1 MIQSFRKS
9 SIKRQLISIMLL
21 TSGLVLAVTALSF
34 LVCDAISFRQGLKQ
48 NLAMLT
54 NIIASNTNAAIVF
67 NDPKSAQDTLE
78 GLAANPHILT
88 AYIILDGDRVFA
100 SYRRKTLPGSRV
112 KLPVLTSKD
121 GVRVDRAQLARLIGE
136 ASKEANELWEW
147 DLDLETAT
155 SFRVDDKT
163 ECTILL
169 QSDLSELTSR
179 LEWFC
184 LALALI
190 VTGALLVA
198 YAVASRLQRFISE
211 PILHLSAT
219 MNRVTCDKDYGVRAT
234 PAGSN
239 ELTDLIGGFNEMLS
253 EIETRDV
260 QLQSYHEEL
269 EAKVASRTRE
279 LTIAKEAAEAASL
292 AKSQFLA
299 NMSHEI
305 RTPMNGVMGMTEL
318 LLRSDLN
325 DKQRR
330 LAETARR
337 SGDALLSVI
346 NDILD
351 FSKIESGKLVLEHT
365 PFDFLTVLEDVLNL
379 FAQTAHGKGL
389 TLASLVS
396 PEVPL
401 NLEGDPG
408 RLRQVL
414 VNLVAN
420 AIKFTDQG
428 QVVVRVQRLE
438 EQQSSLLLRIEVE
451 DSGIGVPQDVQS
463 HIFEQFSQADES
475 MSRRYGGTGLGLTI
489 VKQLVEM
496 MGGGVGVHSQPGA
509 GSVFWFTVRLSRLP
523 GQASPH
529 QVLLHGVRALIVD
542 PNPVWRQIL
551 SRQLGGLGLITATAA
566 TGHEALALLHQ
577 APEAPFD
584 LALIDYRL
592 PDLEALKLGDA
603 IRNDS
608 ALGAVRLVLMLPLGQ
623 LGGPERSGS
632 VDYSGYLT
640 KPVRQSQLPTV
651 VASALG
657 LLGSPPS
664 QGSPQEDSL
673 AASRSTACILLVEDN
688 TVNQEVGMAMLEAL
702 GYQAVLAVN
711 GIEALAQLTE
721 QHFDLV
727 LMDCQMPEMDGYQA
741 TRRIR
746 ADEAATGLGRHLPVI
761 ALTAHAMIGNREA
774 CLEAGMDD
782 YLTKPFTQ
790 DELGRLLSRWL
801 QMEDGT
807 PRMERAPGLEQ
818 QGWSVQPITQVA
830 SCIDTV
836 TLAAPEAPARRA
848 APAHAGIIHE
858 KALDSIRMLQQGG
871 RSNLL
876 ETMISHFCNDTS
888 ELMKKLR
895 QGLHAEELEEI
906 RSAAHS
912 FKSSSAFLGALQLSE
927 LCKSLEK
934 AALNANQ
941 PEIEDLMLQI
951 EEEYAAACQALKEIL
966 AREREGKPPTGG

>member
-1 MIQSFRKS
+1 MIQRFRKS

-100 SYRRKTLPGSRV
+100 SYRRKALPASRI
-112 KLPVLTSKD
+112 KLPILTSSD
-121 GVRVDRAQLARLIGE
+121 GVRVDRVQLARLKREAAKE
-136 ASKEANELWEW
+136 ASELWEW

-155 SFRVDDKT
+155 SFRVDEKT

-219 MNRVTCDKDYGVRAT
+219 MNRVTRDKDYGLRAI
-234 PAGSN
+234 PGGSN

-279 LTIAKEAAEAASL
+279 LTSAKEAAEAASL

-305 RTPMNGVMGMTEL
+305 RTPMNGVLGMTEL

-365 PFDFLTVLEDVLNL
+365 PFELLPVLEDVLNL

-438 EQQSSLLLRIEVE
+438 EQEGSLLLRIEVE
-451 DSGIGVPQDVQS
+451 DTGIGVPKDVQS
-463 HIFEQFSQADES
+463 RIFEQFSQADES

-496 MGGGVGVHSQPGA
+496 MGGCVGVHSQPEA
-509 GSVFWFTVRLSRLP
+509 GSVFWFTVRLTRLP
-523 GQASPH
+523 GQVTPH
-529 QVLLHGVRALIVD
+529 QTLLHGVRALIVD
-542 PNPVWRQIL
+542 PNPVWRQVL
-551 SRQLGGLGLITATAA
+551 SQQLGGLGLVTATAA
-566 TGHEALALLHQ
+566 TGHEALGLLHR

-592 PDLEALKLGDA
+592 PDLEAVKLGDA
-603 IRNDS
+603 IKAD
-608 ALGAVRLVLMLPLGQ
+608 AELAAVRLVLMLPLGQ
-623 LGGPERSGS
+623 LGGPERVGS

-640 KPVRQSQLPTV
+640 KPVRQSQLPAV
-651 VASALG
+651 IASALG
-657 LLGSPPS
+657 LLGSPAH
-664 QGSPQEDSL
+664 QGSPQEDPQ
-673 AASRSTACILLVEDN
+673 AASRPTARILLVEDN

-711 GIEALAQLTE
+711 GIEALAQLAG
-721 QHFDLV
+721 QSFDLV

-746 ADEAATGLGRHLPVI
+746 ADEAATGLGQHLPVV

-801 QMEDGT
+801 HREDGT
-807 PRMERAPGLEQ
+807 TRERTSGVETPGWTLQ
-818 QGWSVQPITQVA
+818 STAQIS
-830 SCIDTV
+830 SCVETV
-836 TLAAPEAPARRA
+836 TLAAPEPPPTTPATT
-848 APAHAGIIHE
+848 GVIHE

-927 LCKSLEK
+927 LCKALEK
-934 AALNANQ
+934 AALNADQ
-941 PEIEDLMLQI
+941 PEIEDLMLRI
-951 EEEYAAACQALKEIL
+951 EEEYAAACQALGELL
-966 AREREGKPPTGG
+966 ARERER